1 MKQLLLL
8 TLILGV
14 FLCLGMTAT
23 KATNQ
28 HHEHEHGKQTAKV
41 NFDHQYRLNGALLF
55 GEYLVVHD
63 DDAKARGEECVFF
76 YRVKD
81 DGMKDLVVSYHCKAV
96 KREKAE
102 SFKIIASRRLTTSGI
117 YEIEEIQFAGTS
129 DGHRVS

>member
-1 MKQLLLL
+1 MKQLFSL

-23 KATNQ
+23 KANDHQ
-28 HHEHEHGKQTAKV
+28 HEHGKQTAKV
-41 NFDHQYRLNGALLF
+41 NFDQQYRLNGALLF

-63 DDAKARGEECVFF
+63 DDAKARGEDCVFF
-76 YRVKD
+76 YRVKA
-81 DGMKDLVVSYHCKAV
+81 DGTKDLVVSYHCKAI

-102 SFKIIASRRLTTSGI
+102 SFKIIATRRLTTSGI